1 MTVMFDQRINE
12 ASLVGTWLG
21 SLITLLGL
29 LAVFT
34 QLRTLLKTFSIIEM
48 NEYESGSGA

>member
-1 MTVMFDQRINE
+1 MTVMFDQRINI

-21 SLITLLGL
+21 SLVTLLGV

-34 QLRTLLKTFSIIEM
+34 QLRTLLMAFSIIEM
-48 NEYESGSGA
+48 NDYESGSGA